1 MKNMECNQETKL
13 KDLLSNAIGIAN
25 SFHAGQRDKNDE
37 IYILHPLRV
46 MLQMDTYEEKIVAV
60 LHDVLEDTDCTIE
73 SLQDRGFSEEIIL
86 ALNAITRKI
95 DEKYIEYIERVKNN
109 ELARKVKI
117 KDLMD
122 NLSRE
127 GTSEGLQKRYRQ
139 ALDILDVK

>member
-13 KDLLSNAIGIAN
+13 KDLLSDAIGIATA
-25 SFHAGQRDKNDE
+25 FHAGQRDKNDE